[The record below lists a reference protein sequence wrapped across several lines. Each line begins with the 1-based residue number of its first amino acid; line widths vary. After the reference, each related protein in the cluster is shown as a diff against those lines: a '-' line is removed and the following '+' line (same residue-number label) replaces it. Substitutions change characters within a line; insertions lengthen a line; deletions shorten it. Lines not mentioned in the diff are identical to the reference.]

1 MAVPLKFPE
10 AQRPLF
16 DKLVNV
22 AVEVRKMDGDSLGSG
37 VVLTADG
44 IIITAYHVIGRSRV
58 LRVRRLRLER
68 KRWRVR
74 CYGAL
79 TADVLFRDRKAD
91 IAVLKLRRP
100 PADLVAA
107 TMTEGEVEV
116 NDALFRVGRDDVPLA
131 TGHLLAQAFHERLR
145 ELEISMVCQPGSS
158 GGPVFDELG
167 NLVGIVL
174 RYQSDDKLPPKAHAL
189 PVPTLI
195 SRVLRKPVVRQY
207 FPDLE

>member
-1 MAVPLKFPE
+1 MTALPKLPE

-22 AVEVRKMDGDSLGSG
+22 TVEVRKLDGKFGSG

-44 IIITAYHVIGRSRV
+44 IIVTAYHVIGRSRL

-74 CYGAL
+74 AYGAL
-79 TADVLFRDRKAD
+79 TADVLYRDRKAD

-100 PADLVAA
+100 PADLLAA
-107 TMTEGEVEV
+107 EMTMTEVKP
-116 NDALFRVGRDDVPLA
+116 NDALFRVGRDEIPLA
-131 TGHLLAQAFHERLR
+131 TGHLLAHAFEKRIR
-145 ELEISMVCQPGSS
+145 ELEISMVCQPGGS

-167 NLVGIVL
+167 NLVGICL
-174 RYQSDDKLPPKAHAL
+174 RYQSDPKLPPKAHAL
-189 PVPTLI
+189 PVPTLV

-207 FPDLE
+207 FPDL